1 MILHN
6 FKINKFSLPL
16 IKSLNIKGTLL
27 KERSGIIIEL
37 IDNEGYSGRGEISPL
52 PGFSSENLY
61 SAIIQT
67 EKIKEKLLFNSIP
80 IKNGTLLDSFHS
92 FIKDFDLFPS
102 VIFGLETAII
112 NLMSCKTGQPFHE
125 FLSNSFNN
133 KIHINAL
140 IDKLSSSV
148 FSQFSYLYKLG
159 YRTIKI
165 KLGKNDPD
173 FEIKI
178 IKELDKVY
186 RNSLKL
192 RFDANASWDYNE
204 ALYYIKSLKNIE
216 SLEYIE
222 EPLKDI
228 SLLTKLVKD
237 TDAPIA
243 LDENLQSFYS
253 NYPKFLNI
261 IKTFVLKPTILG
273 GIKKTMQLVE
283 STEKIGAVC
292 VISDTFQSGLGLSAL
307 INISSTIPHS
317 ASTAMGLNTYT
328 WLKND
333 IQGYKIIIKNGII
346 EL

>member
-16 IKSLNIKGTLL
+16 IKTLNIKGTLL

-52 PGFSSENLY
+52 PGFSRETLC

-67 EKIKEKLLFNSIP
+67 EKIKEKLLFSSIP
-80 IKNGTLLDSFHS
+80 VKGEALLDSLYLFTKN
-92 FIKDFDLFPS
+92 FNLFPS
-102 VIFGLETAII
+102 VVFGLETAII
-112 NLMSCKTGQPFHE
+112 NLISSKTGQSFHQ
-125 FLSNSFNN
+125 FLSDSFNN
-133 KIHINAL
+133 KIYINAL
-140 IDKLSSSV
+140 IDKLDSSV
-148 FSQFSYLYKLG
+148 FSQFSYLYKSG

-173 FEIKI
+173 VEIRM
-178 IKELDKVY
+178 IKELNKVY
-186 RNSLKL
+186 RGKVKL
-192 RFDANASWDYNE
+192 RFDANAVWNYSE

-222 EPLKDI
+222 EPLKDT
-228 SLLTKLVKD
+228 SLLMKLVRD

-253 NYPKFLNI
+253 NYPNYLNI
-261 IKTFVLKPTILG
+261 INAFVLKPTILG
-273 GIKKTMQLVE
+273 GIRKTMQLVKL
-283 STEKIGAVC
+283 SEKIGAVC
-292 VISDTFQSGLGLSAL
+292 VISDTFQSGLGVNTL
-307 INISSTIPHS
+307 INISSAIPHS
-317 ASTAMGLNTYT
+317 GCTAMGLNTYT

-333 IQGYKIIIKNGII
+333 IQGYKIIIKNGVV